1 MDAGIIIALTGTG
14 CTVISSLITFFL
26 TKRKYNV
33 DVDSQQIK
41 NMGAAF
47 DAYKKMTD
55 DTIKILNEKIDTLQ
69 RENESLKSQLSLI
82 QTQMVNMLIGEKM
95 GVFEKDKKKK

>member
-1 MDAGIIIALTGTG
+1 MDAGIITALTGTG